1 MSKNGTVRGEIKLK
15 RYYAEYVR
23 HCLRFYVMTLD
34 VGSCPKFNTEVD
46 KNNWMACHLSVKNT
60 DPKTMEIIKEI
71 YRPGDTIPDKVY
83 QMSKDM
89 RVSQDSIWNIINTLE
104 RNVAKKR
111 GLL

>member
-1 MSKNGTVRGEIKLK
+1 MRGANKLK

-46 KNNWMACHLSVKNT
+46 KNNWVACHLSVKHI
-60 DPKTMEIIKEI
+60 DPKTMEVIKEI

-83 QMSKDM
+83 HLSKEM